1 MDIILGYR
9 KANCDRVANM
19 LITLSNFS
27 RDGRK
32 TAEVITAMWGGIEG
46 GKLAKSGNLSL

>member
-9 KANCDRVANM
+9 KAKSDRVANM
-19 LITLSNFS
+19 LMTLSNFS

-32 TAEVITAMWGGIEG
+32 TTEVITAMWGVIEG
-46 GKLAKSGNLSL
+46 GKLVKSGNLSL